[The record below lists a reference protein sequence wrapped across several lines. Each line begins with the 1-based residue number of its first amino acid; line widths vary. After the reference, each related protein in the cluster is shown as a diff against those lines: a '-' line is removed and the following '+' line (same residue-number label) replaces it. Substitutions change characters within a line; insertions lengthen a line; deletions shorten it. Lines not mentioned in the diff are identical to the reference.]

1 MLTELFNA
9 WKETKSEWKIQI
21 VSDVHFRLVKS
32 KGNRHHCE
40 WKENKIYIDNVY
52 ICNAEETSTVV
63 EILRKNL
70 SS

>member
-9 WKETKSEWKIQI
+9 WRETGSEWKIQI
-21 VSDVHFRLVKS
+21 LSTTKFRLVKS

-40 WKENKIYIDNVY
+40 WRDTKLYIDNVY
-52 ICNAEETSTVV
+52 ICNAEETATVV
-63 EILRKNL
+63 EILRENL